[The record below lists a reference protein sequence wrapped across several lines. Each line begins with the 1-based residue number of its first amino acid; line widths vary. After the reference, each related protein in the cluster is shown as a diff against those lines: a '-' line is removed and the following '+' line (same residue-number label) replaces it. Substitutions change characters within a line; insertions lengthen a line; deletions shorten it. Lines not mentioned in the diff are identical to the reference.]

1 MPTEG
6 SSNNNLAI
14 ILGVVM
20 PSVIIILAVIAF
32 AFRRKLFK
40 SSNPGIENM
49 AEDFGKQN
57 SSDVV
62 IHMRGR
68 LPPLIS
74 VNNTSFT
81 PLKDEKMDMTGQN
94 RTYFNSTG
102 FPQEQ
107 SYSKLDGPN
116 DESRNDFDQTLNNI
130 VAELNEGRMNG
141 LNLIAEDDHLNEFNE
156 DLSEIKGS
164 QRGMIENQ
172 AILERLNGEMG
183 DIEFEANTLRKINEV
198 PEQSP

>member
-1 MPTEG
+1 MSIEG
-6 SSNNNLAI
+6 SSKNTLAI
-14 ILGVVM
+14 ILGVVI
-20 PSVIIILAVIAF
+20 PSVIIILVVIAF
-32 AFRRKLFK
+32 TFRRKLFK

-62 IHMRGR
+62 IHMRGK

-107 SYSKLDGPN
+107 SYSKLDGLN
-116 DESRNDFDQTLNNI
+116 NESRNDFDQTLNNI
-130 VAELNEGRMNG
+130 VAELSAGHVNG
-141 LNLIAEDDHLNEFNE
+141 LNVIAEDDHLNEFNE

-164 QRGMIENQ
+164 QREIMENQ
-172 AILERLNGEMG
+172 AILEMLNGKMIG
-183 DIEFEANTLRKINEV
+183 I
-198 PEQSP
+198 